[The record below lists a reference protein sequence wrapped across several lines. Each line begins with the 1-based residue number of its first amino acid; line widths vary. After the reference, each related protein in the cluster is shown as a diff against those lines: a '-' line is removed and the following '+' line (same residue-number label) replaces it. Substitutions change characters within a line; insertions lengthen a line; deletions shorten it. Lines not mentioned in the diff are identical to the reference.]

1 MVSETIINYYNS
13 MTKEELVNTCLNQ
26 YIANRSLLDII
37 ANKTKTSKKDFE
49 VFQKMN
55 KEIEK
60 LKAKVKWLTITNNML
75 EADLAYTEEKLEALN
90 K

>member
-26 YIANRSLLDII
+26 HIANRSLLDII
-37 ANKTKTSKKDFE
+37 GNKNNISKKDFE

-55 KEIEK
+55 KEIEE
-60 LKAKVKWLTITNNML
+60 LKAKVKWLTITNNIL
-75 EADLAYTEEKLEALN
+75 EADLKYTEEKLEELF
-90 K
+90 

>member
-26 YIANRSLLDII
+26 HIANRSLLDII
-37 ANKTKTSKKDFE
+37 ENKNNISKKDFE

-55 KEIEK
+55 KEIEE
-60 LKAKVKWLTITNNML
+60 LKAKVKWLTIRTNAL
-75 EADLAYTEEKLEALN
+75 EADLKYTEEKLEELF
-90 K
+90 